1 MELRCSNGTPNL
13 MLRAIYFQ
21 TLTAD
26 LNAFFEHFHDHGRLV
41 RHSPTHIYHSGDSKI
56 PGIEGKDYPSYS
68 HIPETGFTC
77 NVHRQKDKMYA
88 DRRTR
93 CQVRK
98 LCMNSIVR
106 QFDSEVLTAT
116 LSVT

>member
-1 MELRCSNGTPNL
+1 
-13 MLRAIYFQ
+13 MLCTIYFQ
-21 TLTAD
+21 TLSAD

-41 RHSPTHIYHSGDSKI
+41 RHSPPRIYHFGDSKI

-77 NVHRQKDKMYA
+77 SEYRQKDKMYA

-98 LCMNSIVR
+98 CSFMR
-106 QFDSEVLTAT
+106 QLGCEVLTIT
-116 LSVT
+116 PSVM